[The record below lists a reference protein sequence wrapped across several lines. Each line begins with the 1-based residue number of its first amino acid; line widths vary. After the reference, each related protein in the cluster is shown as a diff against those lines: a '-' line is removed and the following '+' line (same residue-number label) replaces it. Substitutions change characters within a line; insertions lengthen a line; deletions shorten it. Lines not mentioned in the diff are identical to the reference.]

1 MAIVE
6 EKKISSN
13 SGFEK
18 ELDDAA
24 VSMIIDNLQIFL
36 YNKPI
41 QACIKETVSNAIDS
55 NKEKIIAKAILNGAN
70 VSDYY
75 TEREGDIYKSSKFN
89 IDYYDEKYL
98 SDNDSVEI
106 KYYNVDDS
114 MARDQIMIEDHGVGL
129 GDDRL
134 FGFFT
139 IGYSSKRLS
148 SKFLGAFGLD

>member
-55 NKEKIIAKAILNGAN
+55 NKEKIIAK
-70 VSDYY
+70 
-75 TEREGDIYKSSKFN
+75 
-89 IDYYDEKYL
+89 
-98 SDNDSVEI
+98 EI
-106 KYYNVDDS
+106 KIPLIIRPIS
-114 MARDQIMIEDHGVGL
+114 SQSGS
-129 GDDRL
+129 L
-134 FGFFT
+134 FV
-139 IGYSSKRLS
+139 
-148 SKFLGAFGLD
+148 